1 MTAGA
6 IPPERPGYP
15 APPDLAERR
24 AQFAAA
30 IAAGTW
36 ATDKPPAE
44 AQLAG
49 RRALRFRPEGEPK
62 GYVLHFHGGGYRLG
76 GPEWEAPFASALA
89 GRCGVEVIC
98 PQYRLAPEHPFPGG
112 LTDAH
117 ACLAALREEI
127 GDARLVVSGDSAGAG
142 LASALGV
149 LASLY
154 DGPRID
160 GLVLLSP
167 FLDLTISA
175 ASYRENAGTD
185 PLFSRESAD
194 AAAELYLQ
202 GFDPRHPLVSA
213 LHAPIASYPPALI
226 SVGTGEVLRDDSLL
240 FHQKLRA
247 IGADSQLSA
256 IEGMEH
262 VAVVRSMELPGAKET
277 FEAVAGFVDRIISP
291 PT

>member
-1 MTAGA
+1 MIKEA

-24 AQFAAA
+24 AQFSGAV
-30 IAAGTW
+30 AAGTW
-36 ATDKPPAE
+36 LTEKPPVE
-44 AQLAG
+44 TQFAG
-49 RRALRFRPEGEPK
+49 RRVLRFQPEGEAK
-62 GYVLHFHGGGYRLG
+62 GHVLHFHGGGYRLG
-76 GPEWEAPFASALA
+76 GPEWEAPFAAALA
-89 GRCGVEVIC
+89 ERCGVEVIA

-149 LASLY
+149 LASLHA
-154 DGPRID
+154 GPGID

-175 ASYRENAGTD
+175 ASYDENEGLD
-185 PLFSRESAD
+185 PLFSKESAT

-202 GFDPRHPLVSA
+202 GFDPRYPLVSA
-213 LHAPIASYPPALI
+213 MHAPLASYPPTLI
-226 SVGTGEVLRDDSLL
+226 SVGTREVLRDDSVQ
-240 FHQKLRA
+240 FHEKLRA
-247 IGADSQLSA
+247 IGAKSELCVID
-256 IEGMEH
+256 GMEH
-262 VAVVRSMELPGAKET
+262 VAVVRNMDLHGAKET
-277 FEAVAGFVDRIISP
+277 FDAVAGFMERVLQS
-291 PT
+291 

>member
-1 MTAGA
+1 MTEGV

-24 AQFAAA
+24 AQFAGAV
-30 IAAGTW
+30 AAGTW
-36 ATDKPPAE
+36 ATAKAPVE
-44 AQLAG
+44 TELAG
-49 RRALRFRPEGEPK
+49 RRALWFRPEERPK

-89 GRCGVEVIC
+89 ARCGVEVVC

-117 ACLAALREEI
+117 ACLEALRKEI
-127 GDARLVVSGDSAGAG
+127 GDAPLIVSGDSAGAG

-154 DGPRID
+154 GGPGID

-175 ASYRENAGTD
+175 PSYRQNAGID

-213 LHAPIASYPPALI
+213 LHAPLKSYPPAFI
-226 SVGTGEVLRDDSLL
+226 SVGTGEVLRDDSVQ
-240 FHQKLRA
+240 FHHKLQEIRA
-247 IGADSQLSA
+247 GSELCA
-256 IEGMEH
+256 IDGMEH
-262 VAVVRSMELPGAKET
+262 VAVVRGMELAGARET
-277 FEAVAGFVDRIISP
+277 FEAVAGFVDRIVRQ
-291 PT
+291 

>member
-30 IAAGTW
+30 VAAGKW
-36 ATDKPPAE
+36 ATEKPPVE
-44 AQLAG
+44 MQLAG
-49 RRALRFRPEGEPK
+49 RRVLRFQPEGVPK

-76 GPEWEAPFASALA
+76 GPEWEAPFASTLA
-89 GRCGVEVIC
+89 ERCGVEVIV

-154 DGPRID
+154 GGPPID

-175 ASYRENAGTD
+175 ASYDENAGTD
-185 PLFSRESAD
+185 PMFSKESAD

-213 LHAPIASYPPALI
+213 LHAPLTTYPPALI
-226 SVGTGEVLRDDSLL
+226 SVGTGEVLRDDSMQ
-240 FHQKLRA
+240 FHRKLQA
-247 IGADSQLSA
+247 IVARSELCA
-256 IEGMEH
+256 IDGMEH
-262 VAVVRSMELPGAKET
+262 VAVVRGMELTGAKET
-277 FEAVAGFVDRIISP
+277 FEAIAGFVGGIVRQ
-291 PT
+291 